1 VRIAVE
7 PRRRGWRI
15 VVYGANNEQVLIGQL
30 RRRRS
35 DAMETVTQLKA
46 ALPAAPVIASFD
58 QPDDVADWPQ
68 PSAPAA
74 EPTPQQQETQP

>member
-46 ALPAAPVIASFD
+46 ALPAAPVT
-58 QPDDVADWPQ
+58 VAYTPLTL
-68 PSAPAA
+68 
-74 EPTPQQQETQP
+74 PTTCRV